1 MTHDYSLGE
10 IAAYLKAEL
19 RGDPEVRIKGLNTLH
34 NAEVGQL
41 AFLSNPKYSK
51 DLADTHA
58 SAVILSEKS
67 AMDYSGD
74 CLMTA
79 DPYLAYALISEWF
92 TYAESRDSFVHSS
105 VTLDVSAKI
114 AANVYLGPNVVIKE
128 DVVIDAGCYIESNTV
143 VGARSKIGENSHIS
157 SNVTIYH
164 DVTIGNSARIHSG
177 AVIGADGFG
186 FAPRETGGW
195 QKIHQLGGV
204 TIGNNVE
211 VGACTTID
219 RGALNDTRVG
229 NGVILDNHVQIAH
242 NAVVGDN
249 TAMAAYSGIAGSSTV
264 GRNCILG
271 GDVKIVGHLM
281 VCDNVMFTAKTLVTK
296 SVTEPGSYS
305 SGAMPLMKTVDWRKN
320 SVRIGQLDGIARRLK
335 RLEE

>member
-19 RGDPEVRIKGLNTLH
+19 RGDPEVRIKGLNTLQ

-249 TAMAAYSGIAGSSTV
+249 TAMAAYAGIAGSSTV

-320 SVRIGQLDGIARRLK
+320 SVRIGQLDDIARRLK
-335 RLEE
+335 KLEE